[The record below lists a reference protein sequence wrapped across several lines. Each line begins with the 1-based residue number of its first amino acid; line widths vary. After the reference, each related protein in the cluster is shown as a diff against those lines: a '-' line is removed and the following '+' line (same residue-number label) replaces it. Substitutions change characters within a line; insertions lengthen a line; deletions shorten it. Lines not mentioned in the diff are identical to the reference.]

1 MKLAPTIL
9 RDRNQVPCE
18 QGRPHL
24 PIGSGQSSTVGMLNN
39 KIRVYR
45 LQIECF
51 VRTVRRSCPM
61 FSETHNGIPGGS
73 AIPLRAAPA
82 LLLAMLLM
90 VAAQTEATEPSAST
104 ADPEATREAEPEPTR
119 ETSRAEAT
127 EQAEPNPNPNPPR
140 NPAASR
146 PSSAGTEAGSSPPS
160 APGRGTHLRCAAG
173 RLSRLLGL

>member
-1 MKLAPTIL
+1 
-9 RDRNQVPCE
+9 
-18 QGRPHL
+18 
-24 PIGSGQSSTVGMLNN
+24 
-39 KIRVYR
+39 
-45 LQIECF
+45 
-51 VRTVRRSCPM
+51 M

-90 VAAQTEATEPSAST
+90 VAALAACGGGGDAPTTRPERVATQTEATEPSAST

-160 APGRGTHLRCAAG
+160 APGEGNTPAVCGGTAPSLAGALTVGARLRRRRIRSDGSDAQYHRRVPQA
-173 RLSRLLGL
+173 RTIAK